1 MLKVGLILYS
11 VRDEM
16 AKNPI
21 ATIKRVAELGYKNIE
36 VCNHNAIQ
44 DPGCG
49 FEVDA
54 PALKDAFDQ
63 AGARV
68 ISAHIFPL
76 EKADLSAVLAYNRA
90 MGNKNIVNPMGRFTT
105 YDDLMRQCEFFNK
118 VGKACHQEG
127 FTYLYHNHDHEFRTF
142 GGKAILD
149 LIAENTDPNY
159 LALELDTFWTMRA
172 GKNPVE
178 VLKHFGKRVKLVHQK
193 DFAWDSL
200 APVNTIGLN
209 AGDYE
214 MKPGES
220 AGLDGGSEYALNG
233 GKHIFSIAEKEKERQ
248 IRNSAFTEI
257 GTGLMPIQAI
267 IDAANQY
274 TGADYIILE
283 QDYTRMESQFASIEK
298 SMTAF
303 RRFGGL
309 MWESQ

>member
-16 AKNPI
+16 AKAPL
-21 ATIKRVAELGYKNIE
+21 ATVERAAGLGYKNIE
-36 VCNHNAIQ
+36 LCNHNASQ
-44 DPGCG
+44 DSGCG
-49 FEVDA
+49 FGVDA
-54 PALKDAFDQ
+54 STLKSAFEKS
-63 AGARV
+63 GARV
-68 ISAHIFPL
+68 ISAHVFPL
-76 EKADLSAVLAYNRA
+76 EKADLSAVLAYNQTL
-90 MGNKNIVNPMGRFTT
+90 GNQTIVNPMGRFTT

-118 VGKACHQEG
+118 VGKACRQEG

-142 GGKAILD
+142 QGKSILEH
-149 LIAENTDPNY
+149 IVENTEPDF
-159 LALELDTFWTMRA
+159 LSLELDTFWTMRA

-178 VLKHFGKRVKLVHQK
+178 VLKQFGRRVKLIHQK

-200 APVNTIGLN
+200 APINTIGLTTEE
-209 AGDYE
+209 YE

-220 AGLDGGSEYALNG
+220 AGIDGDSEYALNG
-233 GKHIFSIAEKEKERQ
+233 GRHLFSGAEKERERR

-257 GTGLMPIQAI
+257 GTGIMPVQAI

-274 TGADYIILE
+274 TSANYIILE